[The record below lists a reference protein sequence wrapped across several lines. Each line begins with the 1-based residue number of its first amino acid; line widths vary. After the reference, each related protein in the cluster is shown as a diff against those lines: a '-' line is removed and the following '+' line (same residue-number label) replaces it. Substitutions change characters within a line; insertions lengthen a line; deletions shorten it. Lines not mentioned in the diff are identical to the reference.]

1 MKLSLSQI
9 PNAICVLRIA
19 LIPPIVLALMRG
31 DYPLAL
37 LLVMLAAFS
46 DVLDGWLAKRFSW
59 QTRIGGWLDPVADK
73 LLLVTLFITL
83 AWMGLSPV
91 WLTAVVLGRD
101 VVIVGGALA
110 FNFLIAK
117 VKAEPSTISKLNTL
131 FQLIYCT
138 LILAS
143 MAFRLPMDT
152 ALIMAGA
159 AVLVTSVISG
169 LDYVLIWSRRARL
182 A

>member
-1 MKLSLSQI
+1 MKLSLAQI

-19 LIPPIVLALMRG
+19 LIPPTVMALLRG
-31 DYPLAL
+31 GYPLAL
-37 LLVMLAAFS
+37 LLVMVAAFS
-46 DVLDGWLAKRFSW
+46 DVLDGWLARRFNW
-59 QTRIGGWLDPVADK
+59 QTRIGGWLDPLADK
-73 LLLVTLFITL
+73 LLLVTLFVTL
-83 AWMGLSPV
+83 AWLGLSPV

-110 FNFLIAK
+110 FNLLIAK
-117 VKAEPSTISKLNTL
+117 VRAEPSKISKLNTL

-138 LILAS
+138 LILAA
-143 MAFRLPMDT
+143 MALRLPMDPAVT
-152 ALIMAGA
+152 VAGA
-159 AVLVTSVISG
+159 AVLITSVVSG